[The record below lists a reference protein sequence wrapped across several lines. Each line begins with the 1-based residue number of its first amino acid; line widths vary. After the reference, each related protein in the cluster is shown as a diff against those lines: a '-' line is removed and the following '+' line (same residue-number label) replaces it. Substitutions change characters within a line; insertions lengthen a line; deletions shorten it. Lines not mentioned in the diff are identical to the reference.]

1 MGRYRA
7 WKGLTD
13 EAEQIVL
20 QDYFEDSSGKHCY
33 YQVNAVNAA
42 IEAIAK
48 GRDRILLVMATGTG
62 KSVSRADSAN
72 CPLPRPSGRRNLFLT
87 RFSRLR
93 EFQVRNGLR
102 ELGYIE
108 GQNSAIYYRSVDGH
122 SEHFPTL
129 ATELVRLEM
138 SHKGGADAQ
147 VAERA
152 GNDLERWRLLQKSE
166 YRYRVTT
173 PLPFSSC
180 QAAMPAALC
189 TALP

>member
-1 MGRYRA
+1 MKPSRSSFKTISRTAAG
-7 WKGLTD
+7 KGPR
-13 EAEQIVL
+13 
-20 QDYFEDSSGKHCY
+20 Y

-48 GRDRILLVMATGTG
+48 GRDLILLVMATGTG

-108 GQNSAIYYRSVDGH
+108 GQNLAIYYRSADGH

-152 GNDLERWRLLQKSE
+152 GNDLERWRLKIRISIS
-166 YRYRVTT
+166 RHD
-173 PLPFSSC
+173 PPPFF
-180 QAAMPAALC
+180 
-189 TALP
+189 